1 MKKRQVVIT
10 GAGASGLMAAIMAAR
25 KGAAV
30 TVLEQNEKP
39 GKKICATGNGRC
51 NFSNLAKPDDAYR
64 GEHPEFAEGALVQF
78 SVEDTID
85 FFREIGIYPLNRN
98 GYLYPRS
105 NQAQS
110 VVDVLCMEAA
120 SLGVKI
126 KTNEQVTEIKTGT
139 NEKNFQIL
147 TKGWHYDAD
156 ALILANGSRAS
167 SVSGSDGSGYMLA
180 ESFHHRIVPVY
191 PALTALKC
199 KGSSFKAWAGVRTE
213 GEISLFTDGKF
224 CKSEH
229 GELQLTG
236 HKAELRINFMPELS
250 EEELKKLMYAR
261 KKACPYKKE
270 KELLVGLFPEK
281 LIKILISQ
289 KQLVS
294 AIREF
299 PLEVQDG
306 MSFSQAQV
314 CSGGVDTSQV
324 NSQTMESKLCKG
336 LYFAGELLDIDGT
349 CGGYNLQWAWSSGA
363 VAGKNAAKE
372 EKN

>member
-1 MKKRQVVIT
+1 
-10 GAGASGLMAAIMAAR
+10 MAAIMAAR

-213 GEISLFTDGKF
+213 GEISLLQMGNSVNLNMASYSLQNTESPESQCFSSALMQYVQ
-224 CKSEH
+224 SE
-229 GELQLTG
+229 
-236 HKAELRINFMPELS
+236 KD
-250 EEELKKLMYAR
+250 
-261 KKACPYKKE
+261 
-270 KELLVGLFPEK
+270 
-281 LIKILISQ
+281 IKQSSALISCRSCQ
-289 KQLVS
+289 K
-294 AIREF
+294 
-299 PLEVQDG
+299 
-306 MSFSQAQV
+306 
-314 CSGGVDTSQV
+314 
-324 NSQTMESKLCKG
+324 
-336 LYFAGELLDIDGT
+336 
-349 CGGYNLQWAWSSGA
+349 
-363 VAGKNAAKE
+363 KN
-372 EKN
+372 